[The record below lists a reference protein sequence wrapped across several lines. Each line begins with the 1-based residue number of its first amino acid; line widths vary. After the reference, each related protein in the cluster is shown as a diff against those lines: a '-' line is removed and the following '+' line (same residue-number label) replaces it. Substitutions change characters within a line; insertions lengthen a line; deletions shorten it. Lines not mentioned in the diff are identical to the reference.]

1 MLECIRK
8 RRSDHGRRWKSTG
21 TRWRSHPLWVTCGCG
36 DDNPIFVSSST
47 LVPFS
52 RRRSQ
57 IYKRGYLFRKGS
69 LVIQMFQQEQVRP
82 PSSETT
88 KQVYRIDRLSCSQV
102 DPKTSKPIPA
112 HSDTLWEVEVKT
124 ASPVRNTPEMPLSVS
139 VEAVMEVQILMKG
152 LLDLRRQDS

>member
-1 MLECIRK
+1 MVLCLTELAL
-8 RRSDHGRRWKSTG
+8 S
-21 TRWRSHPLWVTCGCG
+21 P
-36 DDNPIFVSSST
+36 
-47 LVPFS
+47 

-82 PSSETT
+82 LPFKTT
-88 KQVYRIDRLSCSQV
+88 TELTCSQV
-102 DPKTSKPIPA
+102 DPRTSKPIPA
-112 HSDTLWEVEVKT
+112 HADTLWEVEVKT
-124 ASPVRNTPEMPLSVS
+124 ATPVRNTPEMPLSVS

>member
-1 MLECIRK
+1 MLGIRTELN
-8 RRSDHGRRWKSTG
+8 SL
-21 TRWRSHPLWVTCGCG
+21 P
-36 DDNPIFVSSST
+36 
-47 LVPFS
+47 

-69 LVIQMFQQEQVRP
+69 LVIQMFQQEQVRL
-82 PSSETT
+82 PSSEALAQTYH
-88 KQVYRIDRLSCSQV
+88 VSRCLHSQV

-124 ASPVRNTPEMPLSVS
+124 ASPVRNTPETPLSVS
-139 VEAVMEVQILMKG
+139 VEAVMEIQILMKG

>member
-1 MLECIRK
+1 
-8 RRSDHGRRWKSTG
+8 
-21 TRWRSHPLWVTCGCG
+21 
-36 DDNPIFVSSST
+36 
-47 LVPFS
+47 
-52 RRRSQ
+52 
-57 IYKRGYLFRKGS
+57 
-69 LVIQMFQQEQVRP
+69 MFQQEQVRP

-88 KQVYRIDRLSCSQV
+88 KQVYRIDRFSCSQV

>member
-1 MLECIRK
+1 MQWHL
-8 RRSDHGRRWKSTG
+8 
-21 TRWRSHPLWVTCGCG
+21 PLLWVTCRDHAWLGG
-36 DDNPIFVSSST
+36 YVKLSS
-47 LVPFS
+47 LPYFF

-69 LVIQMFQQEQVRP
+69 LVIQMFQQEQVCSP
-82 PSSETT
+82 LSEVATRT
-88 KQVYRIDRLSCSQV
+88 YRVDWFSGSQV

-139 VEAVMEVQILMKG
+139 VEAVMEIQILMKG